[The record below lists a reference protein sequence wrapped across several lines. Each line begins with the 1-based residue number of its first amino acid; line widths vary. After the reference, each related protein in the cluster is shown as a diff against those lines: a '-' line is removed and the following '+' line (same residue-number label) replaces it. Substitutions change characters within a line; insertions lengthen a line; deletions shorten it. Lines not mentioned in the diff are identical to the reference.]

1 MPADRADHAHRTEH
15 TEHSERAHPP
25 PAAPPPAGERLWTDR
40 RWLLY
45 ASAAAAARLP
55 GTMLPLGLVLAGQSL
70 TGSFASGSVVAG
82 AYAAAVALSAPW
94 RGRRLDRAPL
104 PGGLTVP
111 LVCGA
116 LLLAAVGAALA
127 VRAPVPVAA
136 ALAAGA
142 AVATAGVPGGL
153 RSLLPLLW
161 GGRAAARAFAGDSA
175 VTEITWIAGP
185 ALAAALF
192 AQAGPVA
199 PVACAAVLW
208 LVAVPAVRRVPGR
221 RAPAGPVSRERTG
234 GLLRAVW
241 PLLLLSLGVGVNLGA
256 LDVGLPALL
265 HSRGSAP
272 AGGGLLIAA
281 LSLSSALAVLLLT
294 TPVAG
299 RLLGGGTG
307 GDGRGIRRTVVCH
320 ACYGLL
326 LLPLALLPPL
336 PGALAVVLAA
346 GCFLGPGIG
355 FTFALVPERVA
366 PGRHGEAFGLFF
378 STNALGTAAGALA
391 AGALVE
397 HVSVSAGLL
406 LAALPPAV
414 AAAVAAV
421 TAGRTRR
428 PADGDR

>member
-1 MPADRADHAHRTEH
+1 MPADHADHVHRTEH
-15 TEHSERAHPP
+15 PEHPHPP
-25 PAAPPPAGERLWTDR
+25 PVAPPPAGERLWTDR

-116 LLLAAVGAALA
+116 LLLAALGAALA
-127 VRAPVPVAA
+127 VRAPMPVAA

-161 GGRAAARAFAGDSA
+161 GGRTAARAFAGDSA

-208 LVAVPAVRRVPGR
+208 LAAVPAVRRVPGR

-234 GLLRAVW
+234 GLLRAVR

-294 TPVAG
+294 TPAAG
-299 RLLGGGTG
+299 RLLGSGTG
-307 GDGRGIRRTVVCH
+307 GGDGGGIRRAVVCH

-355 FTFALVPERVA
+355 FTFALVPARVA

-414 AAAVAAV
+414 AAAVAA
-421 TAGRTRR
+421 RLRR
-428 PADGDR
+428 P